1 MKLFKSI
8 ALVVLLLFIAVA
20 TSGCSLFG
28 SKTPVAPKVIT
39 IWGFDD
45 EDVWK
50 PFFKDASKILD
61 GYEVV
66 YVKKT
71 LDDSY
76 ENNTLN
82 SILSGKGPDVWA
94 IPNDWVYRHKDKLAP
109 MPDSLV
115 KKTEIN
121 VEDMFVPAVKDSS
134 IFDGKIFSLSPAV
147 DTLMLYYNP
156 EIFETVLN
164 EYNDTHRGENN
175 VEARREA
182 SRLLDQAPTTWS
194 DIAKASNLITR
205 KGGSSIS
212 RSGIALGTAN
222 NIARSQDILY
232 ALMLQNETAITSS
245 DYKLATFNLPQ
256 NTNSGANDYPSRR
269 ALDFYTSFSDPN
281 SANYSW
287 NTTMSQDIESFA
299 SGQTSMIISYE
310 SFTNYLSQIYP
321 NFKYQKSPLPQIGD
335 RDDNVVDYASYT
347 TYAVPALSKN
357 VELAW
362 KVIYSLSTDSASSYS
377 STVRVAHSQKK
388 KDFIPSLTERSEE
401 ANPGKSQTQTAKVWI
416 KGRYPE
422 EIDRIFGSI
431 IDNKISGKLDSQS
444 ALDLGA
450 NQITELLRKESW

>member
-1 MKLFKSI
+1 MKLIKSI
-8 ALVVLLLFIAVA
+8 SLVVLLVFIAVA

-28 SKTPVAPKVIT
+28 SKTPATPKVIT

-50 PFFKDASKILD
+50 PFFKDISNTLD

-66 YVKKT
+66 YTKKT
-71 LDDSY
+71 LSPSY
-76 ENNTLN
+76 ENDSLN
-82 SILSGKGPDVWA
+82 SILSGQGPDVWA

-121 VEDMFVPAVKDSS
+121 VEDMFVPAVKNSS
-134 IFDGKIFSLSPAV
+134 VFDGKVYSLSPTV
-147 DTLMLYYNP
+147 DTLMIYYNP
-156 EIFETVLN
+156 EIFEIVLN
-164 EYNDTHRGENN
+164 EYDDAHRGEENI
-175 VEARREA
+175 EARREA

-287 NTTMSQDIESFA
+287 NAAMPQDIESFA
-299 SGQTSMIISYE
+299 SGQVSMMNPLLI
-310 SFTNYLSQIYP
+310 IYP
-321 NFKYQKSPLPQIGD
+321 RYTQILNIKNLHCHKLETGMIMSWIMRAMPPLPYLHFQKMSSLRGKLFIVCQQIQHHP
-335 RDDNVVDYASYT
+335 T
-347 TYAVPALSKN
+347 PL
-357 VELAW
+357 
-362 KVIYSLSTDSASSYS
+362 
-377 STVRVAHSQKK
+377 
-388 KDFIPSLTERSEE
+388 RSESPIPKRRKILFLHLRNARKKQILE
-401 ANPGKSQTQTAKVWI
+401 KV
-416 KGRYPE
+416 KHKQQKYG
-422 EIDRIFGSI
+422 
-431 IDNKISGKLDSQS
+431 
-444 ALDLGA
+444 
-450 NQITELLRKESW
+450 